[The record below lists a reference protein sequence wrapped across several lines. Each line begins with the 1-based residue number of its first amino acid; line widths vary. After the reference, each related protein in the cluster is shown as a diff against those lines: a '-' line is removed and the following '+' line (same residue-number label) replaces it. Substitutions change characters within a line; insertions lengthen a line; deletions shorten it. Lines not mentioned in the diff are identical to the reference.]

1 MGHVWDGYSGNGEP
15 YGFFNLPLAQRSGR
29 LGEAVDDNCEG
40 ANPCMEIPL
49 ASYECCNLSVHR
61 QAKRAYAW
69 SYRDGNQNK
78 TMAVIEIPPV
88 DSPESAVKVT
98 IASKGRSNSAKT
110 AYLSSIGQL
119 AIAYEGKQRL
129 SNPWVGCSSH
139 PRRAF

>member
-49 ASYECCNLSVHR
+49 VSYERCNLSVHR

-98 IASKGRSNSAKT
+98 IASKGRSN
-110 AYLSSIGQL
+110 
-119 AIAYEGKQRL
+119 E
-129 SNPWVGCSSH
+129 H
-139 PRRAF
+139 

>member
-49 ASYECCNLSVHR
+49 VSYECCNLSVHR

-98 IASKGRSNSAKT
+98 IASKGRSN
-110 AYLSSIGQL
+110 
-119 AIAYEGKQRL
+119 E
-129 SNPWVGCSSH
+129 H
-139 PRRAF
+139 